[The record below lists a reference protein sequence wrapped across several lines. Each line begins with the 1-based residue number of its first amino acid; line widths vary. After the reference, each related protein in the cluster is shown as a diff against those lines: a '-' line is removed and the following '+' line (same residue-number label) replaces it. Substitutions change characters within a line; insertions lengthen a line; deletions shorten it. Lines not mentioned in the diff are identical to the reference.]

1 MAGQPALAGEL
12 CVSPRLLL
20 KEFLTERTN
29 ELLAQ
34 LVELQGRQ
42 IAVLEAQLENQQ
54 IALERQRSALRRSF
68 PLVIGLVVLIAY
80 GPYLFQWARY
90 LLQR

>member
-1 MAGQPALAGEL
+1 M
-12 CVSPRLLL
+12 
-20 KEFLTERTN
+20 TERTN

-42 IAVLEAQLENQQ
+42 ITVLEAQLENQR
-54 IALERQRSALRRSF
+54 IALERQRSVLRRSF
-68 PLVIGLVVLIAY
+68 PLVIGVMVLIVY

>member
-1 MAGQPALAGEL
+1 M
-12 CVSPRLLL
+12 
-20 KEFLTERTN
+20 TERTN

-42 IAVLEAQLENQQ
+42 IGVLEAQLENQR
-54 IALERQRSALRRSF
+54 IALERQQSILRRSF
-68 PLVIGLVVLIAY
+68 PLLAVVMVLIVY

>member
-1 MAGQPALAGEL
+1 M
-12 CVSPRLLL
+12 
-20 KEFLTERTN
+20 TERTN

-42 IAVLEAQLENQQ
+42 IGVLEAQLDNQR
-54 IALERQRSALRRSF
+54 IALARQQSILRRSF
-68 PLVIGLVVLIAY
+68 PLLVVVMVLIVY